1 MLFLDIDENTRSNPA
16 DIGSFEYVP

>member
-1 MLFLDIDENTRSNPA
+1 LLFLDIDENTRSNPA